1 MIQEGRC
8 INARK
13 LRAQC
18 TPRRQSRQA
27 TMHCIHTFGTLRR
40 HELGHIRKNRR
51 NVMIEEKGKRTPTI
65 TIANGGPTVGT
76 LDIFPTKD
84 AHRPRKN
91 AFKAQTTAHLR
102 KTPSNVGRTQ
112 CSVIVRIHHSILLT
126 CEGDTYK
133 VWRLLSFPM
142 LIGIVPF
149 NPRLL
154 ERRLTY

>member
-65 TIANGGPTVGT
+65 TIANGSPTVGT

-112 CSVIVRIHHSILLT
+112 CSVIVRIPSLNPVDLCRRYIQGLEIAKLPNAHRYCAIQPSIA
-126 CEGDTYK
+126 
-133 VWRLLSFPM
+133 
-142 LIGIVPF
+142 
-149 NPRLL
+149 
-154 ERRLTY
+154 